1 MRRVVFPGSFDP
13 VTVGHMDLIIR
24 GAGMFDELIL
34 AVLVNVGKFPLF
46 SVEER
51 AEMLNSLTEPMANVS
66 VKTFDGLLADFVERE
81 QVDVILRG
89 LRTPEDFA
97 YELPIAQTNRR
108 LSHRAETVF
117 LATAPEYSY
126 ISSSGVKEIYRF
138 GGDIQGMVPDL
149 IWERLTNI
157 RNWHEIT

>member
-1 MRRVVFPGSFDP
+1 MKRAVFPGSFDP
-13 VTVGHMDLIIR
+13 VTAGHMDLIIR
-24 GAGMFDELIL
+24 GAGVFDELIL

-46 SVEER
+46 SLEER
-51 AEMLNSLTEPMANVS
+51 AEMLQGLTKSMANVS

-81 QVDVILRG
+81 QVDVVLRG

-108 LSHRAETVF
+108 LNRRAETVF

-126 ISSSGVKEIYRF
+126 ISSSGIKEIYRF
-138 GGDIQGMVPDL
+138 GGDVKGMVPDMV
-149 IWERLTNI
+149 WERLYHGMQG
-157 RNWHEIT
+157 R